1 LIPVNFISS
10 APIFRFET
18 RAGVGFGCAA
28 PVRTFILA
36 SMVKTKARKSRL
48 RYQEV
53 ADALLG
59 QIANDSHPV
68 GAMLPSEIELCQQ
81 FNVSRYTVR
90 EALRRLGDM
99 GVVSRRQGS
108 GTLVQAR
115 EPAAKYV
122 QTLGSLGEFLQYPED
137 TRLHILSAGELSA
150 DKALATRLDGRE
162 RRRWFHVAALR
173 RRSDGLPLN
182 WSDIYLLPKYAP
194 ITQWIGKDTSPVHLL
209 IDRHFDQRPAKVEID
224 MFAGKISA
232 ERAAVLEVAEGTPAL
247 VIRRRYAD
255 ATGKFYEISV
265 SEHPSGRYTF
275 SMQLERAWGARD

>member
-1 LIPVNFISS
+1 
-10 APIFRFET
+10 
-18 RAGVGFGCAA
+18 
-28 PVRTFILA
+28 
-36 SMVKTKARKSRL
+36 MVITKARKSRL

-59 QIANDSHPV
+59 QIANDRHPV
-68 GAMLPSEIELCQQ
+68 GAMLPSELELCQQ

-137 TRLHILSAGELSA
+137 TRLHILSTEERIA
-150 DKALATRLDGRE
+150 DKALVEKLDGRQ
-162 RRRWFHVAALR
+162 RRRWFHIEAVR
-173 RRSDGLPLN
+173 KRSDGLPLN
-182 WSDIYLLPKYAP
+182 WSNIYLLPKYASV
-194 ITQWIGKDTSPVHLL
+194 TQWIGQDTTPVHTL

-224 MFAGKISA
+224 MFAGELSA
-232 ERAAVLEVAEGTPAL
+232 NSAAKLEVAAGTPAL
-247 VIRRRYAD
+247 VIVRRYAD
-255 ATGKFYEISV
+255 ADGKYYEISII
-265 SEHPSGRYTF
+265 EHPAGRFTY
-275 SMQLERAWGARD
+275 SMELERAWGARD